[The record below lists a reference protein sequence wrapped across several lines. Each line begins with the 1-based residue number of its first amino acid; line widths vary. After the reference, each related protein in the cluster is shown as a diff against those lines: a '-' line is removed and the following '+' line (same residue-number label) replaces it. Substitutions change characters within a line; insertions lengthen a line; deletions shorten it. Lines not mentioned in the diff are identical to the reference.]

1 MANLN
6 PKAAIAPYRF
16 QKGQSG
22 NPSGRPKKSKSEYD
36 LEKACKEETPEALQ
50 VILKCMRRN
59 DMPKLQ
65 LDAAKYVVDRGYGKP
80 KQMQEVAGPDG
91 GNIPIGF
98 RVIFE

>member
-6 PKAAIAPYRF
+6 PKKELIPHRF
-16 QKGQSG
+16 KKGVSG
-22 NPSGRPKKSKSEYD
+22 NPSGRPKKSKAQYD
-36 LEKACKEETPEALQ
+36 LEAACKQSTPEALD
-50 VILKCMRRN
+50 VILKIMRRN

-80 KQMQEVAGPDG
+80 RQEVTGKDG
-91 GNIPIGF
+91 GEIPIGF